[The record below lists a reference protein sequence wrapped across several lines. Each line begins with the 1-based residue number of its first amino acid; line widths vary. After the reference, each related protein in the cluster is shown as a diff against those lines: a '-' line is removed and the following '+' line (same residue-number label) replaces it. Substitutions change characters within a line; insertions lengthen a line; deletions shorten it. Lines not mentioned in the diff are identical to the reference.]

1 MGSWAYQIGLAI
13 VAALVLVYVLMV
25 WRRHVRSP
33 VPVELPSRSF
43 RSMGGLA
50 MVTLGAEQAERI
62 EPIAA
67 RVHDLL
73 ERMEGELSVYETG
86 SAISHL
92 AETAGS
98 APTEVSEDARRVL
111 YLAQRFG
118 ELTDGA
124 FDVTLAPVVRLWGFH
139 GAPYPNVV
147 PSEETIREQM
157 RLVDYRRIVLRD
169 QTAFLPLEGMAVD
182 LGGIAKGYAVD
193 RAFELCRQE
202 GIKDFLID
210 LSGNIRVSGR
220 PGKGEAWQVGVR
232 NPFDRSRVI
241 GKVML
246 QDGMA
251 LATSG
256 NYERFI
262 EVDGERY
269 SHILNSRTG
278 HPVIGTAGVTALCC
292 DATTADALSTWFFVV
307 GLDGAGV
314 HLKKASPAEALI
326 VPDRKPF
333 EIWTTPGFAKVFI
346 PIPELSGSVR
356 ILGSTST

>member
-1 MGSWAYQIGLAI
+1 MSSWIYQFGIGIA
-13 VAALVLVYVLMV
+13 AALVLVYVLII
-25 WRRHVRSP
+25 WRRSVRSRE
-33 VPVELPSRSF
+33 PVELTSRSF

-50 MVTLGAEQAERI
+50 MVTLGAAHAERI
-62 EPIAA
+62 ETIAA

-73 ERMEGELSVYETG
+73 KRMEGELSVYEPG

-111 YLAQRFG
+111 HLAQRFG

-139 GAPYPNVV
+139 GAPYPNIV
-147 PSEETIREQM
+147 PSEEAIREHL
-157 RLVDYRRIVLRD
+157 RLVDYRRIVLKD

-193 RAFELCRQE
+193 QAFELCRRE
-202 GIKDFLID
+202 GIRDFLID

-220 PGKGEAWQVGVR
+220 PGHGQAWQVGIR

-246 QDGMA
+246 QSGMA

-256 NYERFI
+256 NYERFV

-269 SHILNSRTG
+269 SHILDSRSG
-278 HPVIGTAGVTALCC
+278 HPVKGTAGVTALCS

-307 GLDGAGV
+307 GLDGAGKS
-314 HLKKASPAEALI
+314 LKKASPAEVLI
-326 VPDRKPF
+326 VPDRNPL
-333 EIWTTPGFAKVFI
+333 EIWVTLGFAKVFI
-346 PIPELSGSVR
+346 PIPELSDSIR
-356 ILGSTST
+356 ILAPTSS